1 MPKTQFNPAEIQS
14 KYNKIWQ
21 ESKIY
26 QTPDF
31 TSTKPKKYILDA
43 FAYPSGIG
51 IHAGH
56 AEGYIATDI
65 LARYYR
71 QSGYDVLFPV
81 GFDSFGLPAENY
93 AIKTGVHPR
102 INTDTTIKYYCEQI
116 TALGSSNDWADQIGT
131 HTEDYYKWT
140 QWFFGLLYSR
150 GLAYKK
156 NALVNWDPVDQTVLA
171 NEQVLA
177 DGTAERSGAKVEQKM
192 MSQWFFKITDYAEK
206 LLIDLDKVDWPES
219 TKLMQKNWIGKSV
232 GAEVDFVI
240 NKSYKLEVFGKKT
253 FGATESKKSYGIL
266 FDQQSQKYGVIQWND
281 WNKVISLVGGTA
293 DAGETELETLVREVR
308 EESGYFDFEKIIK
321 LETKL
326 NVNYYSNLKNVNTNS
341 VFSGYAVVINPDN
354 ITKKQLESYES
365 EQEIIWLESKDV
377 LKRFEKSGTD
387 FDDIY
392 NQGSAKL
399 FQMGVTELINAGYDT
414 TTNLDN
420 IKILYQEGSDHISTD
435 TTPNYL
441 FIHGW
446 EGSNKSNYLPEIK
459 ETFDRLGLAIQI
471 PSLPNS
477 ANPNVLEQAKY
488 ILDNC
493 KLDSNTVIV
502 AHSLG
507 VAVGLKVLES
517 LDKHI
522 AKFISIAGFV
532 STEFHRDTL
541 PKGIN
546 DPFDF
551 ASFDF
556 DFHKIKNRCRQFV
569 GLWSEDDQYI
579 TLEQVSKLESALDFE
594 VDKVSGYK
602 HLNNLSQK
610 VVQDKILDK
619 ITVFTTAHDTIFG
632 TSFLVLAPE
641 HELVDS
647 LTTSQHFDKVQ
658 AYKQQAKSKS
668 QFERTEMNKDK
679 SGVWTGSYVINP
691 VNGNKIQVWV
701 ADYVL
706 TNYGTGAVMG
716 VPGEDERDFEFATKY
731 GLPIIYTNN
740 TNSFVSYSQEIKPNK
755 SKYTLINS
763 GKFDGMTYE
772 IARPLILEELAKSGC
787 GEAKITYRLR
797 DWLVSRQRYWGS
809 PIPVVYTT
817 SPQPSPK
824 GEGEIEMLVPESD
837 LPVILPNDVEF
848 KPSGRSPLIDHEE
861 FHASAKA
868 KYGPDV
874 RREVD
879 TMDTF
884 VCSSW
889 YMFRFMDPHNPDVF
903 ASPERMSKWGPIDE
917 YVIGAEH
924 CVLHLL
930 YARFFTKVLFD
941 AGYIDF
947 DEPFTKVT
955 HPGIILGSDNRK
967 MSKRWGNVI
976 NPMDVVDELGADAL
990 RLYVMFMGPFEQS
1003 KPWNVNS
1010 LRGVKR
1016 FLDRVWK
1023 MQDLV
1028 YNTSPQP
1035 SPKVEGVPTQISYIT
1050 ELAREMRKS
1059 PTSTEAIMWEILRNR
1074 NLDGLKFK
1082 RQQPFSRYI
1091 ADFYCHEL
1099 SLIIELDGD
1108 IHLKTADYDNQRSK
1122 ELEGLNLK
1130 VVRFSNDEISNDL
1143 NKVLSKILSYKNIPS
1158 HSGEGQGEVKL
1169 DSTLHKLIKKV
1180 GDDIVDYSFN
1190 TSVAEFM
1197 KFVNLVEEVGSI
1209 RSEQL
1214 STFLKVLAPFAPYIT
1229 EEMYQTINSTPSQEE
1244 RAGVRYSI
1252 HLQPFP
1258 SYDKS
1263 KLVETE
1269 VTIGVQINGK
1279 VRGEL
1284 TLSPTATE
1292 EEAKELVIAKDFVI
1306 RNLEGKQIKKFIYK
1320 AGKIINV
1327 IIG

>member
-1 MPKTQFNPAEIQS
+1 MPQTPFNPAEIQS
-14 KYNKIWQ
+14 KYNKLWQ

-26 QTPDF
+26 QTPDY

-43 FAYPSGIG
+43 FAYPSGVG

-102 INTDTTIKYYCEQI
+102 INTDTTIQYYREQV
-116 TALGSSNDWADQIGT
+116 TALGLSNDWADELGT
-131 HTEDYYKWT
+131 HNEDYYKWT

-192 MSQWFFKITDYAEK
+192 MSQWFFKITDYAER
-206 LLIDLDKVDWPES
+206 LLSDLDKVNWPES

-240 NKSYKLEVFGKKT
+240 SGATPLIKGVRDEVSGGIKYVPYNPKLKDFARDNRSELTETESLVWRNILKEKKT
-253 FGATESKKSYGIL
+253 GYTFNRQKPLLEYIADFYCSELRLVIEIDDNSHEYKFGYDQKRSKELAKYGISVIRFSNHDVKANL
-266 FDQQSQKYGVIQWND
+266 NGVKLQI
-281 WNKVISLVGGTA
+281 
-293 DAGETELETLVREVR
+293 
-308 EESGYFDFEKIIK
+308 EKIIC
-321 LETKL
+321 
-326 NVNYYSNLKNVNTNS
+326 
-341 VFSGYAVVINPDN
+341 
-354 ITKKQLESYES
+354 
-365 EQEIIWLESKDV
+365 ESKV
-377 LKRFEKSGTD
+377 NLPKSFG
-387 FDDIY
+387 FDP
-392 NQGSAKL
+392 
-399 FQMGVTELINAGYDT
+399 
-414 TTNLDN
+414 
-420 IKILYQEGSDHISTD
+420 LYQEGGDQVSTD
-435 TTPNYL
+435 TLPTYTNPNYL

-446 EGSNKSNYLPEIK
+446 EGSSKSNYLPQVK

-471 PSLPNS
+471 PDLPNS
-477 ANPNVLEQAKY
+477 ANPNVLKQAKY

-493 KLDSNTVIV
+493 KIDSNTVIIG
-502 AHSLG
+502 HSLG
-507 VAVGLKVLES
+507 VAVGLKVVEQ
-517 LDKHI
+517 LDFVI
-522 AKFISIAGFV
+522 TKFVSVAGFV
-532 STEFHRDTL
+532 GIGFHTDNL
-541 PKGIN
+541 PKGVD

-556 DFHKIKNRCRQFV
+556 DFHKIKNRSRQFV

-579 TLEQVSKLESALDFE
+579 TLEQVSKLESALDFK

-610 VVQDKILDK
+610 IVQDKILDK

-632 TSFLVLAPE
+632 TSFVVLAPE

-647 LTTSQHFDKVQ
+647 LTTPQHFDEVQ

-731 GLPIIYTNN
+731 ELPIIYTNN

-755 SKYTLINS
+755 AKYTLINS
-763 GKFDGMTYE
+763 DKFDSMTYAV
-772 IARPLILEELAKSGC
+772 ARPLILEELVKSAC
-787 GEAKITYRLR
+787 GQPKVTFRLR

-809 PIPVVYTT
+809 PIPVVY
-817 SPQPSPK
+817 SN
-824 GEGEIEMLVPESD
+824 EEEMLVPESD

-868 KYGPDV
+868 KYGSNV

-889 YMFRFMDPHNPDVF
+889 YMFRFVDPHNQNVF
-903 ASPERMSKWGPIDE
+903 ASPEKMSKWGPVDE

-1023 MQDLV
+1023 MQ
-1028 YNTSPQP
+1028 Y
-1035 SPKVEGVPTQISYIT
+1035 
-1050 ELAREMRKS
+1050 
-1059 PTSTEAIMWEILRNR
+1059 
-1074 NLDGLKFK
+1074 
-1082 RQQPFSRYI
+1082 
-1091 ADFYCHEL
+1091 
-1099 SLIIELDGD
+1099 LIG
-1108 IHLKTADYDNQRSK
+1108 T
-1122 ELEGLNLK
+1122 EGLRIEN
-1130 VVRFSNDEISNDL
+1130 S
-1143 NKVLSKILSYKNIPS
+1143 
-1158 HSGEGQGEVKL
+1158 KL
-1169 DSTLHKLIKKV
+1169 DSALHKLIKKV

-1197 KFVNLVEEVGSI
+1197 KFVNLVEDVGYI
-1209 RSEQL
+1209 GSEQL
-1214 STFLKVLAPFAPYIT
+1214 LTFLKVLAPFAPYIT
-1229 EEMYQTINSTPSQEE
+1229 EQMYQTINEYSPCKGWQSQTK
-1244 RAGVRYSI
+1244 GMFVSQNSI
-1252 HLQPFP
+1252 HNQPFP
-1258 SYDKS
+1258 QYDDS
-1263 KLVETE
+1263 KLVESE

-1284 TLSPTATE
+1284 TLSPIANE
-1292 EEAKELVIAKDFVI
+1292 NEALVLIQHKDYFV
-1306 RNLEGKQIKKFIYK
+1306 RYLEGKQIQKFIYRP
-1320 AGKIINV
+1320 GKIIN
-1327 IIG
+1327 IIVS